1 MARYRERRI
10 SFACSGERMCNWNL
24 LLVYFYFAFAFET
37 WVQSHVVIGEC
48 SCRLCEWNT
57 TANSASSANAKSK
70 AANDNRVIIADY
82 DISRELRKLQSL
94 RPEKRK
100 KIRLTACAELVAWYR
115 SQLVWR
121 RSIRKSRAVTI
132 SHRHDVDIAGSPSF
146 DDRCCAF
153 GLWPTFNEFV
163 DFESRRIINIFLFIS

>member
-1 MARYRERRI
+1 MPSQKLRTTTELSSQIMTFHGNYV
-10 SFACSGERMCNWNL
+10 SYN
-24 LLVYFYFAFAFET
+24 
-37 WVQSHVVIGEC
+37 
-48 SCRLCEWNT
+48 RL
-57 TANSASSANAKSK
+57 
-70 AANDNRVIIADY
+70 
-82 DISRELRKLQSL
+82 L

-163 DFESRRIINIFLFIS
+163 DFESRRIINIFLFISPINSVSLISSPASRLLSLDKCSRLLRPWWRNWHETFGGWNLATQLISFRLYLALLSL